1 MWIYIFSCI
10 KQYVINVSYYIAW
23 EEIPFKD
30 FLNIFILISFYDFSR
45 SFSAPLTQYN
55 SNKKMKIKSEQTKAS
70 NLFGKYLIFVYW
82 L

>member
-45 SFSAPLTQYN
+45 SFSASLTQYN
-55 SNKKMKIKSEQTKAS
+55 SNKIKSEQTKAS

>member
-30 FLNIFILISFYDFSR
+30 FLNIFILISFYDFSK
-45 SFSAPLTQYN
+45 SFSASLTQYN
-55 SNKKMKIKSEQTKAS
+55 SNKKMKIKSDE
-70 NLFGKYLIFVYW
+70 GK
-82 L
+82 